1 MSYPDEQIGYQVTE
15 QADQSLNGPSYLT
28 KMHSNLSQPAI
39 ESPLRKTSFPADDV
53 EKPSLGR
60 GQTSSDIESEND
72 VVHIDEPKKKYNKIT
87 GGEETMHE
95 TADPAWPTFTAEGDL
110 IDEYHAPILAEDEV
124 AKETHHE
131 HLHAAVEA
139 RSDRRGS
146 TFDHD
151 YRSSGDVTPISR
163 PTSRPGSIHGIH
175 HLHSSL
181 SRFTSHQD
189 EEREFMHTPLEDVDE
204 YEPLFPE
211 DADKKKALSH
221 AERFKPRPDALKHR
235 FPSQDIWEDA
245 PNSAMYVATVST
257 PDLLSQGSR
266 NSTFEHPDAEAAR
279 KGEATEAEK
288 AKLLPKEEVLAKSKF
303 APHLRDDMPTRP
315 GLQPR
320 FPSQD
325 IWEDSPDSQYLVTTV
340 SGSPPEERIPADSIN
355 KPMIPPRP
363 TTKSKLSEESTAPP
377 IIPARPQKRYAVPP
391 VDAKLT
397 EITPPTPV
405 SQESSP
411 TEIRKVPSIPDRPK
425 PQVPPRPAK
434 KVSLE
439 ALTKTTSVTSAGS
452 VGSVETEKGVTSP
465 PLPKAKPQI
474 PPRPVQGGKLANLK
488 GNFMSDLNQKLGLGP
503 PKEKDKEIEQ
513 EVKPLEDARKSRARG
528 PQRRAPAKEVS
539 PATKAVRFS
548 IASPKTL
555 WHIHPEHDRLLVQD
569 HSGVATQFDTFRDQ
583 MTEDKVQQMENATIA
598 DAPSAPTVDT
608 TESSSH
614 VPEVLPDDTH
624 APLEPVHRPAD
635 EKPNPLEMKRLL
647 PEDDHG
653 PTLSQH
659 STASSGA
666 VSGHDLERAPVDA
679 SKDAIPISQHTT
691 ADTGVSGVSL
701 EKIES
706 NQIIND
712 GEGDEA
718 ITLRNEQVNAPAPAI
733 SSSAAPPGRNS
744 TDPMP
749 NGDVMEVTDR
759 STTKE
764 EEAGADE
771 PKEPMNEEDVDYK
784 KLEEMTA
791 QADGKGHASVEE
803 GTRKVVD

>member
-1 MSYPDEQIGYQVTE
+1 MTEQI
-15 QADQSLNGPSYLT
+15 DQPSTPNYLT

-39 ESPLRKTSFPADDV
+39 ESPLRKTSFPAEDV
-53 EKPSLGR
+53 ERPSLGR
-60 GQTSSDIESEND
+60 GQTSSDVESEND
-72 VVHIDEPKKKYNKIT
+72 VVHIDEPAKKYNKIT

-95 TADPAWPTFTAEGDL
+95 TADPAWPAFTGEGDL

-124 AKETHHE
+124 AKEIHHE

-146 TFDHD
+146 SYEYEHK
-151 YRSSGDVTPISR
+151 SSGDVTPISR
-163 PTSRPGSIHGIH
+163 PASRPGSIHGIH

-211 DADKKKALSH
+211 VDGQKKALSH

-235 FPSQDIWEDA
+235 FPSQDIWEDT
-245 PNSAMYVATVST
+245 PNSAMHEATVST

-266 NSTFEHPDAEAAR
+266 TSTFEHPAAEAAR

-288 AKLLPKEEVLAKSKF
+288 AKLLPKEEVLAKSQF

-325 IWEDSPDSQYLVTTV
+325 IWEDSPDSHYLVTTV
-340 SGSPPEERIPADSIN
+340 GGSPPEERIPTDSIN

-363 TTKSKLSEESTAPP
+363 MTKSKLSEDYTAPP
-377 IIPARPQKRYAVPP
+377 TIPARPNKRYAVPP
-391 VDAKLT
+391 ADAKLT
-397 EITPPTPV
+397 EIIPSKPV

-434 KVSLE
+434 KESLE
-439 ALTKTTSVTSAGS
+439 ALTKTASVTSAGS
-452 VGSVETEKGVTSP
+452 VGSVETEKGLKSP

-474 PPRPVQGGKLANLK
+474 PPRPAQGGKLANLK

-503 PKEKDKEIEQ
+503 PKEKEKEIEP

-528 PQRRAPAKEVS
+528 PQRRAPAKELS
-539 PATKAVRFS
+539 PAAKPVRFS
-548 IASPKTL
+548 VASPKPL
-555 WHIHPEHDRLLVQD
+555 WHIHPEHDHLVVQD
-569 HSGVATQFDTFRDQ
+569 HSGTATQFDTLKEQ
-583 MTEDKVQQMENATIA
+583 MSEDKVQQMENATVA
-598 DAPSAPTVDT
+598 DAPPPPTIDT
-608 TESSSH
+608 TEPTTD
-614 VPEVLPDDTH
+614 VPEIQQNDPDALID
-624 APLEPVHRPAD
+624 PVHRPAE
-635 EKPNPLEMKRLL
+635 EKPNPLDTESGLA
-647 PEDDHG
+647 DVDND

-659 STASSGA
+659 TTASSGLA
-666 VSGHDLERAPVDA
+666 SGHGLERALLDPN
-679 SKDAIPISQHTT
+679 KDAIPMSQHTT
-691 ADTGVSGVSL
+691 ADTAVSGASL

-706 NQIIND
+706 NQIEKD
-712 GEGDEA
+712 DKDDAA
-718 ITLRNEQVNAPAPAI
+718 ITLRNEQVNAPAPSDG
-733 SSSAAPPGRNS
+733 SSIAGS
-744 TDPMP
+744 
-749 NGDVMEVTDR
+749 
-759 STTKE
+759 KE
-764 EEAGADE
+764 QEAGADE

-803 GTRKVVD
+803 GVRKVVD